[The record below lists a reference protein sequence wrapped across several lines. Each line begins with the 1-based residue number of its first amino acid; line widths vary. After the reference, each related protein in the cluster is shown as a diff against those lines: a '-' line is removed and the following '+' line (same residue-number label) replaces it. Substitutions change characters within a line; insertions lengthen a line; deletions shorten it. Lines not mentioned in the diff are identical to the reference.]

1 MKPLELSCITGV
13 WKAALGILEQHL
25 SSTGGSGDFQLWF
38 PWGAIWRG
46 HDRDGSLPP
55 TDFPDELAKPGVSR
69 FGGRFWKSFTL
80 SGTNWLISVKAPT
93 SAAAAMENWELPAKA
108 VDALK
113 MLSDFV
119 RLECLLGLTM
129 KILETQSQEHSG
141 HWDRVRSLS
150 LAIGCEMGLPVRE
163 LADLEL
169 AAMLH
174 DLGKIGLPGE
184 LLQIAGPLEEEER
197 KRIEAHSL
205 IGSAMIRE
213 IPGMEMIADIVL
225 SHHEHIDGTGYPRG
239 LSYEQIP
246 FGSLIVAVADS
257 FDAMTHY
264 RPYAIEHTYLESF
277 NQLKSEKGKFAP
289 EVVAALERVLK
300 RLGILESK
308 PLVGTSEDW

>member
-13 WKAALGILEQHL
+13 WKAALNILEQNL
-25 SSTGGSGDFQLWF
+25 ASDGGDLQLWF
-38 PWGAIWRG
+38 PWGGVWRG

-55 TDFPDELAKPGVSR
+55 TDFPDDLAKPGVSR
-69 FGGRFWKSFTL
+69 FGGRFWKAFAIN
-80 SGTNWLISVKAPT
+80 GTSWLISVKAPMSAT
-93 SAAAAMENWELPAKA
+93 SQMENWELPEKA

-129 KILETQSQEHSG
+129 KILETQSQEHAG

-150 LAIGCEMGLPVRE
+150 LAIGSEMGLSPRE
-163 LADLEL
+163 LADIEL

-174 DLGKIGLPGE
+174 DIGKVGLPEE

-197 KRIEAHSL
+197 KKVEAHSL

-213 IPGMEMIADIVL
+213 IPGMEMIADIVFC
-225 SHHEHIDGTGYPRG
+225 HHEAVDGTGYPRG
-239 LSYEQIP
+239 LRQEQIP
-246 FGSLIVAVADS
+246 FGSLIIAVADS

-264 RPYAIEHTYLESF
+264 RPYAIERTYLESF
-277 NQLKSEKGKFAP
+277 NELKGEKGKFSP

-300 RLGILESK
+300 RLGILDSK
-308 PLVGTSEDW
+308 PLVGNSEDW